1 MNGDEIMTIKNIPN
15 FKIFIIIILF
25 GFLFMYYI
33 QMEIGRYQA
42 FNGEQ
47 LLDTKTGEVY
57 RIEGSS
63 MPLYWRKMVLG
74 MDKKRN

>member
-1 MNGDEIMTIKNIPN
+1 MTIKNLPY
-15 FKIFIIIILF
+15 FKISIILILV
-25 GFLFMYYI
+25 GFLYLYYNH
-33 QMEIGRYQA
+33 MEIGRYQV

-63 MPLYWRKMVLG
+63 LPLYWSKMVLG